1 MEELID
7 VPGGARVATDQVL
20 YNLRRRGIE
29 VDLLPWCRQHRL
41 PIMAYSPIDEGRLI
55 RRQRALNVV
64 ARRHGVTPAQVALRW
79 VIRQPGVI
87 AIPKAS
93 TPDHV
98 RENRAALDLRLTN
111 QDLAELDAAFPPPNE
126 PRPLEVI

>member
-7 VPGGARVATDQVL
+7 VPGGGRVATDQVL

-55 RRQRALNVV
+55 RRQRALSVV
-64 ARRHGVTPAQVALRW
+64 ARRHGVMPAQVALRW
-79 VIRQPGVI
+79 VVRQPGVI
-87 AIPKAS
+87 AIPKAG

-98 RENRAALDLRLTN
+98 RENRAALDLLLTN
-111 QDLAELDAAFPPPNE
+111 QDLAELDAAFPPPTE
-126 PRPLEVI
+126 PIPLEVI